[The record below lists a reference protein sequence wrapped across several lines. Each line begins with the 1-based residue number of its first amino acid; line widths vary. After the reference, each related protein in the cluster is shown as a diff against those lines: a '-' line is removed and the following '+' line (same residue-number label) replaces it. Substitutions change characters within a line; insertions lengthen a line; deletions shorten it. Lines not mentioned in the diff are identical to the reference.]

1 MEFRTEVVAADLQPP
16 RIDWPVDVR
25 SGDIRR
31 VTVIDEDGYDG
42 RECFTDFALSKRDAY
57 ELAIT
62 LRPLEPALPP
72 SCHDDIHEKAFER
85 LAQKLGE
92 LRYRTM
98 PSYLAGIDY
107 TLSDLDPRVPRLLVE
122 PLPSD
127 RWTYLPSESH
137 FDYRVR
143 ASRTFPADFF
153 PPEVRVPDIVDFL
166 VSHDCVLTYSA
177 FSLTVEYQP
186 RS

>member
-1 MEFRTEVVAADLQPP
+1 MEFRTKAVAGDQQSP
-16 RIDWPVDVR
+16 RIDWPPDVR
-25 SGDIRR
+25 SAEITC
-31 VTVIDEDGYDG
+31 VSLIDDEGYEG

-62 LRPLEPALPP
+62 VRPLEPSLPP
-72 SCHDDIHEKAFER
+72 SSLDDMHEKAFER
-85 LAQKLGE
+85 LAKKLGE

-98 PSYLAGIDY
+98 PSFLGGIDY
-107 TLSDLDPRVPRLLVE
+107 TLSSLDPRAPRLPIQ

-143 ASRTFPADFF
+143 ALRNFPADFF
-153 PPEVRVPDIVDFL
+153 PPEVSVPDIVDFL
-166 VSHDCVLTYSA
+166 VSYDCVLTYSA
-177 FSLTVEYQP
+177 FSLTVDYQS